1 MAVRLGESRRL
12 SEEEV
17 ETLID
22 LLQERPCMGLNAV
35 GKKSLDLCSPQEWNR
50 KKNTYIYLFIYL
62 FLN

>member
-1 MAVRLGESRRL
+1 MAARLGKSRRL
-12 SEEEV
+12 SKEEV

-50 KKNTYIYLFIYL
+50 KKNTYIY
-62 FLN
+62 